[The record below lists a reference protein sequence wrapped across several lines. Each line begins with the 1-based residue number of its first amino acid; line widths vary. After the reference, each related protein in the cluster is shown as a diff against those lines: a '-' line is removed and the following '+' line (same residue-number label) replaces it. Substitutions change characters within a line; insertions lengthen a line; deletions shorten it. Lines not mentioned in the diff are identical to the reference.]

1 MASRGVM
8 GGGFRLGS
16 ILGFEIRIDYSWFII
31 FFLILWSLSAGFF
44 PQVLPGRDT
53 AVYVAMGVAGALLFF
68 ASILA
73 HELSHSIVA
82 RARGIPVEGITL
94 FLFGGI
100 AHTRL
105 EAEDPGDEIQIAGIG
120 PLLSFALGGL
130 FWVIGWL
137 GGRIGWPEPV
147 NQVAV
152 YLGFINV
159 LLAVFNLLPGF
170 PLDGGR
176 LFRAI
181 VWKATGD
188 LTKATQW
195 ATTGGKALGYGLM
208 GLGLLQMFTGGA
220 LGGLW
225 LVFIGWFLR
234 GAAEM
239 SFTQH
244 LIQGALEGVRA
255 AELMSERPETVPPG
269 LTLRELV
276 DEHLLKRRY
285 QSYPV
290 VDGSRLVGLVTLD
303 HVKDAPR
310 ERWDSMR
317 VEDVMARADE
327 RLVVGPD
334 ERMLDVLARMQESG
348 TRRVLVARGGELVGI
363 VSASDITRWVQRA
376 RDLGVSPRSLAPS

>member
-1 MASRGVM
+1 M

-16 ILGFEIRIDYSWFII
+16 VLGFEIRIDYSWFII
-31 FFLILWSLSAGFF
+31 FFLILWSLAAGFF
-44 PQVLPGRDT
+44 PQVLPDRDSS
-53 AVYVAMGVAGALLFF
+53 VYLAMGVAGALLFF
-68 ASILA
+68 GSILV

-82 RARGIPVEGITL
+82 RTKDIPVEGITL

-105 EAEDPGDEIQIAGIG
+105 EAEDPSDEIQIAGIG
-120 PLLSFALGGL
+120 PLVSFALGGA

-137 GGRIGWPEPV
+137 GARIGWPEPV

-188 LTKATQW
+188 LTKATRW

-208 GLGLLQMFTGGA
+208 GLGLLQMFAGGT

-239 SFTQH
+239 SLTQH
-244 LIQGALEGVRA
+244 LVRGALEGVRA
-255 AELMSERPETVPPG
+255 AELMSESPETVPPG
-269 LTLRELV
+269 LSLRELV
-276 DEHLLKRRY
+276 DQHLLTRRY

-290 VDGSRLVGLVTLD
+290 VDGTRLVGLVTLD
-303 HVKDAPR
+303 HVKDTPR
-310 ERWDSMR
+310 ERWDALR
-317 VEDVMARADE
+317 VADVMTTADD
-327 RLVVGPD
+327 RLVVTPD
-334 ERMLDVLARMQESG
+334 ERMLDVLSRMQESD

-376 RDLGVSPRSLAPS
+376 RDLGVSPGSLAPS

>member
-1 MASRGVM
+1 M

-44 PQVLPGRDT
+44 PQVLPDRDT
-53 AVYVAMGVAGALLFF
+53 AVYVAMGIAGALLFF
-68 ASILA
+68 GSILA
-73 HELSHSIVA
+73 HELSHSLVA
-82 RARGIPVEGITL
+82 RAKGIPVEGITL

-105 EAEDPGDEIQIAGIG
+105 EAEDPSDEIQIAGIG
-120 PLLSFALGGL
+120 PLLSFVLGAV
-130 FWVIGWL
+130 FWGIGWL
-137 GGRIGWPEPV
+137 GGRLGWPAPV
-147 NQVAV
+147 NQVAL

-176 LFRAI
+176 LFRAL
-181 VWKATGD
+181 VWRATGD
-188 LTKATQW
+188 VTKATRW

-208 GLGLLQMFTGGA
+208 GLGLLQTFAGGA

-239 SFTQH
+239 SMTQH
-244 LIQGALEGVRA
+244 LIRGALEGVRV
-255 AELMSERPETVPPG
+255 AELMSGNPETVTPG

-276 DEHLLKRRY
+276 DEHLLTRRY
-285 QSYPV
+285 QSFPV
-290 VDGSRLVGLVTLD
+290 VDGTRLVGLVTLD

-310 ERWDSMR
+310 DRWGSTR
-317 VEDVMARADE
+317 VEDVMAKADE
-327 RLVVGPD
+327 RLVVSAD
-334 ERMLDVLARMQESG
+334 EGMIEVLSRMQDAD
-348 TRRVLVARGGELVGI
+348 TRRVLVTRGGELVGI
-363 VSASDITRWVQRA
+363 VSASDISRWVQRA
-376 RDLGVSPRSLAPS
+376 RDLGLSPETIGGP

>member
-1 MASRGVM
+1 M

-53 AVYVAMGVAGALLFF
+53 AVYVAMGIAGALLFF
-68 ASILA
+68 GSILA

-82 RARGIPVEGITL
+82 RAKSIPVEGITL

-105 EAEDPGDEIQIAGIG
+105 EAEDPSDEIQIAGIG
-120 PLLSFALGGL
+120 PLLSFVLGAV
-130 FWVIGWL
+130 FWGIGWL
-137 GGRIGWPEPV
+137 GGRLGWPEPV

-176 LFRAI
+176 LFRAL
-181 VWKATGD
+181 VWRATGD
-188 LTKATQW
+188 VTKATRW

-208 GLGLLQMFTGGA
+208 GLGLLQTFAGGA

-239 SFTQH
+239 SMTQH
-244 LIQGALEGVRA
+244 LIRGALEGVRV
-255 AELMSERPETVPPG
+255 AELMSRNPETVPPG

-276 DEHLLKRRY
+276 DEHLLTRRY
-285 QSYPV
+285 QSFPV
-290 VDGSRLVGLVTLD
+290 VDGTRLVGLVTLD

-310 ERWDSMR
+310 DRWASTR
-317 VEDVMARADE
+317 VEDVMAKADE
-327 RLVVGPD
+327 RLVVPAD
-334 ERMLDVLARMQESG
+334 EGMLEVLSRMQDSD
-348 TRRVLVARGGELVGI
+348 TRRVLVTRGGELVGI
-363 VSASDITRWVQRA
+363 VSASDISRWVQRA
-376 RDLGVSPRSLAPS
+376 RDLGLSPEAVGGS

>member
-1 MASRGVM
+1 MASSGVM

-44 PQVLPGRDT
+44 PQVLPDRDSST
-53 AVYVAMGVAGALLFF
+53 YLAMGLAGAILFF
-68 ASILA
+68 VSILA

-82 RARGIPVEGITL
+82 RAKDIPVEGITL

-105 EAEDPGDEIQIAGIG
+105 EAEDPSDEIQIAGVG
-120 PLLSFALGGL
+120 PLVSFALGGL
-130 FWVIGWL
+130 FWGAGWL
-137 GGRIGWPEPV
+137 GSRIGWPTPV

-181 VWKATGD
+181 VWKSTGD
-188 LTKATQW
+188 LTKATRW

-208 GLGLLQMFTGGA
+208 GLGLLQTFAGGA

-239 SFTQH
+239 SLTQH
-244 LIQGALEGVRA
+244 MIRGALEGVRVS
-255 AELMSERPETVPPG
+255 ELMSPRPETVPPG

-276 DEHLLKRRY
+276 DRHLLNQRY
-285 QSYPV
+285 QSFPV
-290 VDGSRLVGLVTLD
+290 VDGGRLVGLVTLD

-310 ERWDSMR
+310 DRWNTLR
-317 VEDVMARADE
+317 VHDVMAKADE
-327 RLVVGPD
+327 RIVVSP
-334 ERMLDVLARMQESG
+334 EESMLEVLSRMQDSD
-348 TRRVLVARGGELVGI
+348 TRRVLVTRDARLVGI
-363 VSASDITRWVQRA
+363 ISASDITRWVQRA
-376 RDLGVSPRSLAPS
+376 RDLGLSPRKASPS